1 MLKRSQL
8 RDYQKIMVRYITA
21 KKRCNIF
28 CFMGAGKTVS
38 TLTALTD
45 IALIEDVFP
54 VLVLAPL
61 RVAKNTWPGEIRE
74 WEHLRHLRCS
84 PIIGD
89 RASRIH
95 ACNTPA
101 DVYTM
106 NYDNLEWLVDLYGDK
121 WPFRTVVA
129 DESSRLKSFRTRQGG
144 VRTKALGTVAHTH
157 IKRFVNLTGTPA
169 SNGLIDLYGQ
179 NWFIDAGKRLGRTF
193 TSFKERW
200 FRSAPNG
207 FGSVPCEFAQ
217 VQIEDAIRDVCLT
230 IDAKDWFN
238 LTAPIVSNR
247 YVVLPREA
255 RRLYDEMEKNLF
267 MEIEGHEVEA
277 FNAAAKTQKLLQVA
291 SGAVYVDPLTESDED
306 RRHSKEFKV
315 VHDLKLDELES
326 IVEEANGMPVL
337 VAYHFKSDLARLLK
351 RFKKGRALDANQST
365 IKDWNAGK
373 IPVLFAHPASAGH
386 GLNLQHGGNILVFF
400 SHDWNLENRLQII
413 ERIGP
418 VRQLQS
424 GYDRPTFIYNIVGQN
439 TADEMVL
446 ARVEGKKDVQDIFLE
461 AMKRKYKEQ

>member
-1 MLKRSQL
+1 MKQL
-8 RDYQKIMVRYITA
+8 RPYQKIIVSHILRH
-21 KKRCNIF
+21 KRCSIF
-28 CFMGAGKTVS
+28 ASMGMGKTVS
-38 TLTALTD
+38 TLTALVDLDLVDT
-45 IALIEDVFP
+45 VFP

-61 RVAKNTWPGEIRE
+61 RVAKSTWPEEIRE
-74 WEHLRHLRCS
+74 WAHLKHLRCS

-89 RASRIH
+89 QAARVH

-106 NYDNLEWLVDLYGDK
+106 NYDNLEWLVNLYGER

-129 DESSRLKSFRTRQGG
+129 DESTRLKSFRTQQGG
-144 VRTKALGTVAHTH
+144 IRTQALSKVAHTH
-157 IKRFVNLTGTPA
+157 VKRFINLTGTPA
-169 SNGLIDLYGQ
+169 PNGLKDLWGSQ
-179 NWFIDAGKRLGRTF
+179 WFIDAGKRLGRTF
-193 TSFKERW
+193 DAFRTRW
-200 FRSAPNG
+200 FQRSFDGYGVEPL
-207 FGSVPCEFAQ
+207 SFAQ
-217 VQIEDAIRDVCLT
+217 AQIEDAMRDVCLT
-230 IDAKDWFN
+230 VDAKDWFD
-238 LTAPIVSNR
+238 LKEPIVSNR
-247 YVVLPREA
+247 YVVLPREV

-291 SGAVYVDPLTESDED
+291 SGAVYVDPLTESDDD